1 MELSRDGQGER
12 KTLAWCGI
20 RLQSVEKR
28 HLPATG
34 TVVASTDAATIII
47 IIINT
52 SSVVSAARTSAI
64 QLLQGLLLLL
74 LQQLN
79 CGGRCCSHCFC
90 RNRLSQRLVVVG
102 SEVLKM

>member
-34 TVVASTDAATIII
+34 SVVASTDAATIII
-47 IIINT
+47 IINT
-52 SSVVSAARTSAI
+52 SAVVSAARTSAI
-64 QLLQGLLLLL
+64 QLPQGLLLLL
-74 LQQLN
+74 L
-79 CGGRCCSHCFC
+79 
-90 RNRLSQRLVVVG
+90 
-102 SEVLKM
+102 

>member
-34 TVVASTDAATIII
+34 SVVPATDAATIII
-47 IIINT
+47 IINI
-52 SSVVSAARTSAI
+52 SAVVSAARTSAI

-74 LQQLN
+74 PQLLN
-79 CGGRCCSHCFC
+79 CSGRCCSQCFC
-90 RNRLSQRLVVVG
+90 RLSHSLVVVG

>member
-34 TVVASTDAATIII
+34 TVVPATDAATIII
-47 IIINT
+47 IINI
-52 SSVVSAARTSAI
+52 SAVVSAARTSVI

-79 CGGRCCSHCFC
+79 CGGCCCSHCFC